1 MASFTL
7 KSVLLCAGLVLL
19 LDIPWLWATSAWA
32 GSMLRDIQGSALKLR
47 IPPALV
53 VYLALGI
60 IVQFPRSALEAAVL
74 GSSIY
79 AVYDFTNYATLT
91 KYQPAF
97 AVADSMWGGTLMAV
111 AWTIKNH
118 FKL

>member
-1 MASFTL
+1 MATFTL
-7 KSVLLCAGLVLL
+7 KSILLSAVLVLL
-19 LDIPWLWATSAWA
+19 LDIPWLWATSSWA

-47 IPPALV
+47 VPPSLV

-60 IVQFPRSALEAAVL
+60 IIQFPRSALEAGVL

-91 KYQPAF
+91 KYRPAF
-97 AVADSMWGGTLMAV
+97 AVADSIWGGILMAV
-111 AWTIKNH
+111 AWAIKNH